1 MATPKHRGVGRPPA
15 FNSPE
20 EMQEKIDAYFAKC
33 DARVSTR
40 FDKDGEPINTLNP
53 EPYTMSGLALALGV
67 DRETILNY
75 AEKDEYFGTIK
86 AARAKVAADVER
98 RLMETPN
105 QTGAIFNLKN
115 NFGWVDR
122 TESANTLALDITP
135 NRAEVVK
142 RIIEREK
149 NNGR

>member
-1 MATPKHRGVGRPPA
+1 MATPKPRGVGRPPA

-20 EMQEKIDAYFAKC
+20 EMQAKIDAYFAKC
-33 DARVSTR
+33 DSRVISK
-40 FDKDGEPINTLNP
+40 FEKDGSVTTTVVP

-67 DRETILNY
+67 DRDTILNY
-75 AEKDEYFGTIK
+75 SEKEEYFGTVK
-86 AARAKVAADVER
+86 AARARVAADVER
-98 RLMETPN
+98 RLMEGSN
-105 QTGAIFNLKN
+105 QTGAIFSLKN
-115 NFGWVDR
+115 NFGWIDKQER
-122 TESANTLALDITP
+122 ELSGTLDITP